1 MKKKKHK
8 RYVIRKEKCDKNVI
22 RRENSNVKMRTWKRK
37 NMWDER
43 LV

>member
-8 RYVIRKEKCDKNVI
+8 RYEIREERCDKNVI